1 MSLSLKY
8 QVIGGT
14 VLVIVAIII
23 GLVASSLKKLSTEEA
38 GLQYDIHLHKLKDQ
52 VYEAGLHLGPPGY
65 RFIVFPRVY
74 QTLSFHNVRCLNEDG
89 LEIEV
94 SMQFQYLAQ
103 LNGKSLKNLVM
114 EHENHERYKRVV
126 QDTAEEVI
134 HNACGKFNVTE
145 FQTSRPQFQYTI
157 LTALDKRLT
166 EDLLTSVRDVQVS
179 NIQRLLRYERVLQEK
194 EAARQNIK
202 VALQERPRI
211 LLAANTKK
219 KESDTTAKIML
230 NKANTDARIEL
241 TKATAEAKSIL
252 NAYTTEAETYHQIAV
267 NQNLTT
273 TGLLAYLATR
283 AIETADEPIHINME
297 PPAQIKYP

>member
-14 VLVIVAIII
+14 LLVIVAIII

-103 LNGKSLKNLVM
+103 LNGKSLKKLVM
-114 EHENHERYKRVV
+114 EHENHERYKRVI
-126 QDTAEEVI
+126 QDTAEEV
-134 HNACGKFNVTE
+134 
-145 FQTSRPQFQYTI
+145 
-157 LTALDKRLT
+157 
-166 EDLLTSVRDVQVS
+166 
-179 NIQRLLRYERVLQEK
+179 
-194 EAARQNIK
+194 
-202 VALQERPRI
+202 
-211 LLAANTKK
+211 
-219 KESDTTAKIML
+219 
-230 NKANTDARIEL
+230 
-241 TKATAEAKSIL
+241 
-252 NAYTTEAETYHQIAV
+252 
-267 NQNLTT
+267 
-273 TGLLAYLATR
+273 
-283 AIETADEPIHINME
+283 HI
-297 PPAQIKYP
+297 